1 MYLTNFFSE
10 DKAFDV
16 KGKKNI
22 RELIKK
28 ICVEENKKLGFI
40 NCVFCSDNYLIEIN
54 NKYLQHDYFTDII
67 TFDHSENKKNIEGDL
82 YISIDRTKENAKK
95 YKVDENTELI
105 RVIIHG
111 LLHLIGY
118 KDKTKKEKA
127 LMSEKE
133 NK

>member
-1 MYLTNFFSE
+1 MAKILISDPIHE
-10 DKAFDV
+10 DA
-16 KGKKNI
+16 
-22 RELIKK
+22 LSQ
-28 ICVEENKKLGFI
+28 LMQ
-40 NCVFCSDNYLIEIN
+40 SSHEI
-54 NKYLQHDYFTDII
+54 
-67 TFDHSENKKNIEGDL
+67 FDHSENKKNIEGDL

-118 KDKTKKEKA
+118 KDRTKKEKT

-133 NK
+133 NKYLSLYKQK